1 MKKLL
6 LVIFL
11 LFFCNNVF
19 AASVDSR
26 KSKISKLS
34 DEDICSILGPWTKI
48 DIYLSEAKNR
58 NLKCLYDDVI
68 FDQLP
73 SPSYENSYPRVGGII
88 DAINII
94 ETHNNAYLHIQKGSY
109 VSPEICGSVEG
120 DPYFFAWKYECF
132 IVKDKLIL
140 LDKKYKITRPEKL
153 FTQIHVL
160 FMRSKTA

>member
-48 DIYLSEAKNR
+48 DIYLSEAKSR

-68 FDQLP
+68 FDLLP
-73 SPSYENSYPRVGGII
+73 SPYFENSYPGVNGIS
-88 DAINII
+88 DAIKII
-94 ETHNNAYLHIQKGSY
+94 EAHNNAYLHVQKGTHKTPSCWSDGENTN
-109 VSPEICGSVEG
+109 V
-120 DPYFFAWKYECF
+120 FAWKYRCF
-132 IVKDKLIL
+132 IVKDKLIV
-140 LDKKYKITRPEKL
+140 LDKKYQITRPEKL
-153 FTQIHVL
+153 LANKSYSNLLI
-160 FMRSKTA
+160 